1 VNQASARALPGTSV
15 RRLPGS
21 RLAIAGVVAFGAIL
35 ASWIAYHETNREI
48 VTQQPVDLHVY
59 YIGGLIVRH
68 VRPWYSPHL
77 ASPLYDWSGYT
88 ALHLP
93 FDYSPFAAVVF
104 AVVSFIPWLWVTRL
118 MIVANV
124 IFLVAALWFTYGGLG
139 YRNRQVRIGATLL
152 TAAAVFWTEPVI
164 RVIYL
169 GQIELALLA
178 LVMWDMCQPD
188 RRRWKG
194 VGVGIAAGIKL
205 VPLIF
210 IAYLVVTR
218 RFRQAIV
225 ASVSFLATIA
235 IGFAVAPTDSVKYWL
250 TGLFWNG
257 APKAGFAAWVGNQSL
272 RALMA
277 RILGSLNGSQHPWLA
292 VDLLAIIVGLACAV
306 LLDRKGYRMAGLM
319 ATALTGLLASPIS
332 WDHHWVWIV
341 PCVALAAHYAV
352 QAMAASA
359 RGFTGGQGVAAG
371 WRDWL
376 ARARLWAS
384 SLPGWGCWVLAAG
397 IVAIFGAWPG
407 SVFGKPHDMGPFS
420 LGVLWL
426 APGTGMAT
434 YEKYGDRPSYAE
446 YRWHGLNLLIG
457 NAYVLVGIALIV
469 LLLILAWYAP
479 YPRVATSSAAAAE
492 PGAEKADALAS
503 AGLNGAANGRAA
515 ADEPAAAEPRPEPAA
530 GKSAGTGAQSQAPG

>member
-21 RLAIAGVVAFGAIL
+21 RLSIAGVVAFGAVL
-35 ASWIAYHETNREI
+35 ASWLFYKLTHAYI
-48 VTQQPVDLHVY
+48 YTQQPVDLHVY
-59 YIGGLIVRH
+59 YFGGLIVRH
-68 VRPWYSPHL
+68 VRPWYNPHL
-77 ASPLYDWSGYT
+77 ASPLYDWPGYT
-88 ALHLP
+88 SLHLP

-104 AVVSFIPWLWVTRL
+104 SVLSFLPWYWLSRL
-118 MIVANV
+118 MILAN
-124 IFLVAALWFTYGGLG
+124 IFFLVAALWFTYGGLG

-210 IAYLVVTR
+210 IAYLLVTK

-225 ASVSFLATIA
+225 ASASFLATIL
-235 IGFAVAPTDSVKYWL
+235 IGFAVAPSDSAKYWL

-257 APKAGFAAWVGNQSL
+257 APKAGFGAWEGNQSL

-277 RILGSLNGSQHPWLA
+277 RLLGSLAGSQRPWLA
-292 VDLLAIIVGLACAV
+292 VDLLAIVLGLACAV
-306 LLDRKGYRMAGLM
+306 MLDRKGYRMAGLM

-359 RGFTGGQGVAAG
+359 RGFASSQSAAAG
-371 WRDWL
+371 WRDWV

-384 SLPGWGCWVLAAG
+384 SLPGWGCWALAAG
-397 IVAIFGAWPG
+397 ILAVFGAWPG
-407 SVFGKPHDMGPFS
+407 SIWGRPHDMGDFS
-420 LGVLWL
+420 LGLLWL
-426 APGTGMAT
+426 APGTGMNI
-434 YEKYGDRPSYAE
+434 YEKYGDRPTYAE
-446 YRWHGLNLLIG
+446 YRWHGMNLLVG
-457 NAYVLVGIALIV
+457 NAYVLAGIVLIV

-479 YPRVATSSAAAAE
+479 YPRLVRDSGAAE
-492 PGAEKADALAS
+492 PAGSALNEA
-503 AGLNGAANGRAA
+503 AVKEGTLNGAAAGESR
-515 ADEPAAAEPRPEPAA
+515 EPEKDPEPEPAA
-530 GKSAGTGAQSQAPG
+530 GTGVQRQAPG